1 MASPPVDPAHPNHL
15 PLAII
20 ANGDFVA
27 HMHLVLSIVADFMR
41 RVPRSVQRED
51 LVAAGSMGLL
61 HALRSKKHTCPE
73 MLAAYAR
80 IRIRGAIIDELRR
93 HDWSPRRRRTPAKSG
108 ATSTIAEVPR
118 IIEQGQKRTDTGGA
132 GAPVGCDDKTDKAEK
147 TGVVVIGFDDLPPAQ
162 SLREEGP
169 SPLEQV
175 ESQRSSYEVR
185 SAVMKLPPR
194 ERAIVTM
201 RYFEEVPSKAIA
213 SKMGL
218 SEARVSQLLARAT
231 MQLRQLLTERPGE
244 IDLAA

>member
-1 MASPPVDPAHPNHL
+1 MRSARLVINMAIDPPPA
-15 PLAII
+15 LA
-20 ANGDFVA
+20 NSDFVA

-93 HDWSPRRRRTPAKSG
+93 HDWSPRRRRTPAVPSPTIVHGRTTINGAALPNEEKS
-108 ATSTIAEVPR
+108 
-118 IIEQGQKRTDTGGA
+118 
-132 GAPVGCDDKTDKAEK
+132 EK
-147 TGVVVIGFDDLPPAQ
+147 IGVVVIGFDDLPPAQ

-175 ESQRSSYEVR
+175 EVQRSSHEVR
-185 SAVMKLPPR
+185 NAVAKLPPR

-231 MQLRQLLTERPGE
+231 SQLRALLTEHPTE